1 MSRVVPY
8 VTPLIPAFVV
18 IGFFVWFSNWIPQT
32 RWQAPQAQV
41 INATLTPAALAR
53 VGQTI
58 VRERGCLTCH
68 TIEPGAGLK
77 GAGRGPN
84 LAGVAARRAQGVK
97 DGPGDLVGYLA
108 QSLYEPGAYLV
119 EGFANIMPPSTGAP
133 ASLTYEEVV
142 AVVAY
147 LQSLGKTPTV
157 KVGDIPNPTGTRSA
171 GQAAAPAPVASA
183 DPAAMFTSLGCEACH
198 SLKPGEVKLGPALD
212 APALKE
218 AASQRRMSIEAFLA
232 ESIVDPKAYERK
244 EFPAGVMPLDYG
256 TRMTAAQLDSLI
268 RYLTTAKLERP

>member
-1 MSRVVPY
+1 MNRVAPY
-8 VTPLIPAFVV
+8 VTPLIPAFAV

-32 RWQAPQAQV
+32 RWQAPQAQT
-41 INATLTPAALAR
+41 INASLTPAELAK

-58 VRERGCLTCH
+58 VRERGCLACH
-68 TIEPGAGLK
+68 TIEPGAGVK

-84 LAGVAARRAQGVK
+84 LAGVATRRAQGVE
-97 DGPGDLVGYLA
+97 GGLGNLVEYLA

-119 EGFANIMPPSTGAP
+119 EGFANIMPPSTSAP
-133 ASLTYEEVV
+133 ASLSYEEVV

-157 KVGDIPNPTGTRSA
+157 KVGDIPNPRGARATGE
-171 GQAAAPAPVASA
+171 AAAPATGATA
-183 DPAAMFTSLGCEACH
+183 DPAAMFVSLGCEACH

-212 APALKE
+212 VPSMKE
-218 AASQRRMSIEAFLA
+218 AASQRRMSIEAYFV

-244 EFPAGVMPLDYG
+244 GFPSGVMPLDYG
-256 TRMTAAQLDSLI
+256 TRLTAAQLDSLM
-268 RYLTTAKLERP
+268 RYLITSRLERQ